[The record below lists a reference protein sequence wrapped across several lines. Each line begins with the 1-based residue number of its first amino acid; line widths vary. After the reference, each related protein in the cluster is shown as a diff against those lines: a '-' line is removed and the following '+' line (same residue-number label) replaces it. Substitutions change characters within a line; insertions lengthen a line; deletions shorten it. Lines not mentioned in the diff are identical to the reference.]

1 MMDMFEWKSEAH
13 ARGVSHW
20 IKINKDV
27 EIALDNFNN
36 LRKDFYRFSLI
47 INGDHAIYQCN
58 LTADSWED
66 AETMAIQKAR
76 KCLLSEKKF
85 WTQAYGD
92 FENLRLEE

>member
-1 MMDMFEWKSEAH
+1 MFEWKSEAH

-20 IKINKDV
+20 IKINKDI

-36 LRKDFYRFSLI
+36 LRKDFYRFNLI
-47 INGDHAIYQCN
+47 INGDHAICQCN

-66 AETMAIQKAR
+66 AETLAIQKAR
-76 KCLLSEKKF
+76 KFILSEKKF
-85 WTQAYGD
+85 WTQVYGD